1 MHMKPRLQK
10 GLVMHKETRH
20 YRDYT
25 SSSMG
30 SQPSNSD
37 SCIGHILKFAID
49 VVEISSSFISSN
61 LTSKAARKLFTIFF
75 LSTSCNPS
83 PPVNLYVFRVAV
95 PAVGA

>member
-1 MHMKPRLQK
+1 MKPRLQK

-25 SSSMG
+25 SSSMD

-37 SCIGHILKFAID
+37 SCIGQILKFAID
-49 VVEISSSFISSN
+49 VAKISHSFVSLN
-61 LTSKAARKLFTIFF
+61 LTSKAAHKLFTIFF
-75 LSTSCNPS
+75 LSTFCNPS

>member
-25 SSSMG
+25 SSSMD

-37 SCIGHILKFAID
+37 SCIGHILMFAID
-49 VVEISSSFISSN
+49 VAESSPFVSLN
-61 LTSKAARKLFTIFF
+61 LTSKAAHKLFTFF
-75 LSTSCNPS
+75 SVNFLQPITSS
-83 PPVNLYVFRVAV
+83 
-95 PAVGA
+95 